1 MDTTTKFA
9 ARAVEA
15 SKIYGSGE
23 TVVRA
28 LDALSVDLASG
39 ELTAIM
45 GPSGSGKSTLMH
57 CLAGLDNLTSG
68 KVFIGETDISEL
80 SERALTLLRRD
91 RIGFVFQAFNL
102 VPTLSAQEN
111 IVLPQQLGATA
122 PDVSW
127 FERVIEAVALGDR
140 LKHRPNELSGGQQQ
154 RVAVARA
161 LAGQPEIIFADEP
174 TGNLDSKTGG
184 EILEFMQKAV
194 RELGQTIV
202 LVTHDPSAAAHADRV
217 VFLVDG
223 SIVEELEAP
232 SAALILDMMKQLGD

>member
-9 ARAVEA
+9 AREVEA

-28 LDALSVDLASG
+28 LDALSGDLASG